1 VIGGVTARPRGAG
14 QGPARTSRPNGD
26 ALGEIAAPDRHVRV
40 REYRTGNDRERGSQ
54 GGRLPASQSRHSS
67 TVGPQG
73 GTVGIEAIPHTLRRG
88 ERSLE
93 GCRYGWA
100 LGDRAS
106 SRASRGVDAPVA
118 GGREGGALE
127 RVGASYLSSDAKAL
141 SLPASN
147 QGDGDGVIL
156 FAAKHVHPHHNDP
169 A

>member
-1 VIGGVTARPRGAG
+1 MCRSWPVPSPWPWAAHRAGSAGSRDKARARWTGV
-14 QGPARTSRPNGD
+14 
-26 ALGEIAAPDRHVRV
+26 LPDSCQR
-40 REYRTGNDRERGSQ
+40 
-54 GGRLPASQSRHSS
+54 RHSS
-67 TVGPQG
+67 MVGPQG
-73 GTVGIEAIPHTLRRG
+73 GTVGIEPIPHTFRRG